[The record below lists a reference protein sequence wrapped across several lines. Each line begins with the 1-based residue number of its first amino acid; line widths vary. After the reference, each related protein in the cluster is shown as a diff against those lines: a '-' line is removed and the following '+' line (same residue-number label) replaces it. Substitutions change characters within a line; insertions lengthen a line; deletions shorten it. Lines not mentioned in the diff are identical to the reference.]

1 MNIFDY
7 AFVLCFFY
15 WVVVNVI
22 SGYYEA
28 LTSLEPFVR
37 RYTECICMWRE
48 QCLLTMHVKHCSA
61 ESPHTLWICCC
72 SSNKDYYRYKGGMVC
87 ELYRL
92 AIIGIAWF
100 FKGLFCIQR
109 WMQQRYYKHIV
120 TFYLVWL
127 LHVNCFVYLS
137 RKVAV
142 CAFSELWDVW
152 ISFHRKKKICN
163 KKFGGLEAYFVIP
176 RSISSRPGG
185 LKLIALTPCKR
196 HRRNASND
204 VCRQDMLGLS
214 GHEMCILVT
223 FEKTNLWWLQAS
235 KMFLPK
241 KPKISKLS
249 TFQLCTISWDY
260 WRGVP

>member
-152 ISFHRKKKICN
+152 KFSQKKKYAIKN
-163 KKFGGLEAYFVIP
+163 LGGLRRVLLSQEAFHLGQEV
-176 RSISSRPGG
+176 SSLLPS
-185 LKLIALTPCKR
+185 R
-196 HRRNASND
+196 HVSATRE
-204 VCRQDMLGLS
+204 MLV
-214 GHEMCILVT
+214 MMYVDKICLV
-223 FEKTNLWWLQAS
+223 
-235 KMFLPK
+235 
-241 KPKISKLS
+241 
-249 TFQLCTISWDY
+249 
-260 WRGVP
+260 

>member
-28 LTSLEPFVR
+28 LTSLQPFVR

-61 ESPHTLWICCC
+61 ESRHTLWICCC

-152 ISFHRKKKICN
+152 KFSQKKKYAIKN
-163 KKFGGLEAYFVIP
+163 LGGLRRVLLSQEAFHLGQEV
-176 RSISSRPGG
+176 SSLLPSHHVSATRE
-185 LKLIALTPCKR
+185 
-196 HRRNASND
+196 
-204 VCRQDMLGLS
+204 MLV
-214 GHEMCILVT
+214 MMYVDKICLV
-223 FEKTNLWWLQAS
+223 
-235 KMFLPK
+235 
-241 KPKISKLS
+241 
-249 TFQLCTISWDY
+249 
-260 WRGVP
+260 